1 MRAETRPRW
10 SRPLL
15 HRQIEVTGSNYL
27 VGQFVFGELSLD
39 EVLRSVAQFAQW
51 VMSGLAGL

>member
-1 MRAETRPRW
+1 
-10 SRPLL
+10 LL